1 MGSEE
6 EIENVPFYVKNF
18 KIILAVLVCLFIYLV
33 YTGYFSRS
41 PPSNDKK
48 DEEEEEEEEAGD
60 SEKFV
65 VSGGRSDS
73 HGGDHALLDKIHDIN
88 ERQKRYVKN
97 AGKSYKYD
105 MREDTAA
112 PAVYSPEDQLQKELY
127 NM

>member
-6 EIENVPFYVKNF
+6 DATVPFYVKNF
-18 KIILAVLVCLFIYLV
+18 KIILAVIVCFFIYLV
-33 YTGYFSRS
+33 YMGYFSKS
-41 PPSNDKK
+41 STKK
-48 DEEEEEEEEAGD
+48 DTTEEEEDEEEFAED